1 MKKLKEY
8 NDKIE
13 WLKTLKT
20 YDSYFQNEKFLKNIN
35 IVREYVNTF
44 EKFPNMAQKRY
55 LELLCDICSLYE
67 EGIQEKITQYKNETK
82 TKIKVKI
89 RYGDE
94 GLQKFMTK
102 LKNKPKGEPDS
113 WTMISYWTKR
123 GYSEED
129 AIIMRNN
136 KRKIASKNGVKTRR
150 QNNNYKGESRLSIEY
165 WTIRGYSLEDAEK
178 MRAPYLYKIKNTPS
192 RYIETHGEELG
203 MKIYNDAIQRRKN
216 KIIAKY
222 GSLVVTGYTST
233 ESLKVLVKL
242 YKSIRKRGISK
253 NDIVWGISNNK
264 EFILTDF
271 EKNKSYFYDFVVKS
285 KKIIIEYNNSFWHPR
300 VGKEWKGILNYD
312 ELLKRDK
319 DKEEL
324 AIIRGYRVHYIWDD
338 DDIEAK
344 INELTLE
351 ILND

>member
-1 MKKLKEY
+1 M
-8 NDKIE
+8 I
-13 WLKTLKT
+13 
-20 YDSYFQNEKFLKNIN
+20 
-35 IVREYVNTF
+35 
-44 EKFPNMAQKRY
+44 QKRY

-67 EGIQEKITQYKNETK
+67 EGIQDKITQYKNETK

-89 RYGDE
+89 RYGEE
-94 GLQKFMTK
+94 GLQKFITK

-150 QNNNYKGESRLSIEY
+150 QNNNYKGESRLSTEY
-165 WTIRGYSLEDAEK
+165 WTTRGYSLEDAEK
-178 MRAPYLYKIKNTPS
+178 LRAPYLYKIKNSPS
-192 RYIETHGEELG
+192 RYIETYGNELG
-203 MKIYNDAIQRRKN
+203 LKIFNDAIQRRKN

-222 GSLVVTGYTST
+222 GSLVVTGHTSK
-233 ESLKVLVKL
+233 ESLKVLIKL

-264 EFILTDF
+264 EFILTD
-271 EKNKSYFYDFVVKS
+271 VVKS

-300 VGKEWKGILNYD
+300 ADKEWKGILNYD

-324 AIIRGYRVHYIWDD
+324 AITRGYTVHYIWDD
-338 DDIEAK
+338 DNIEAK